1 MADFS
6 SLKQTIQSF
15 IKQNGNEE
23 ITGNILQDVLLA
35 MVSTMGDGAI
45 NSLASALQNETT
57 ERQNQ
62 DATLQGNI
70 STLGG
75 RIDTLQTA
83 INGINTKLAEGYIY
97 AGIATPSTN
106 PGTISGK
113 VFYIAVQE
121 GTYTNF
127 GGTVVTEGITILKYN
142 GTSWVKEQV
151 IFTDGGVFDI
161 SAYHATGGTLAKYVD
176 LAAALDGG
184 NNIPQ
189 SVRKGGMS
197 IKFVQSS
204 DNKYV
209 QYRLMATD
217 WSTNTDDWAIAEEGV
232 YVENPEFIYVKTD
245 NEDKIL
251 WAIKIDGSIYYGAG
265 VPKQVKDYIEEKID
279 KATENTGG
287 FVILNPYEGIASKVR
302 QNAISHEHM
311 SGIHAQEKLE
321 KAINDGVDII
331 CTSNYTPGVP
341 VYPLQGFSHQYVE
354 WEFVKDGNG
363 NIVYEKYDDGT
374 IKTILTRDNR
384 EFKVPALKRVV
395 KTLTGSFS
403 NFTKKSGDE
412 CIIADLVQLPNAEHT
427 QYTIARKWPGNG
439 MHINLIGT
447 TWAESVNGDPSN
459 TQLVADI
466 AQYCQENG
474 YNMNMTG
481 FHALFGLWTI
491 QDMLV
496 HAQYNYLFE
505 GEIFGTI
512 NHPGFS
518 GMKSWYVDELMKAGP
533 NIFKAME
540 VYNNGETPTQA
551 EYSISFYDKTLMR
564 GYKLWCLAVDDWG
577 NPNHEYNPNNP
588 ERRGCNRMY
597 LPADYNSMGMSSK
610 RKTVLEAYINGSF
623 AAAGYGT
630 IDLQNVLVTKGNVT
644 VSFNKVPDRTVIDID
659 GVRTEGGAVQTLRA
673 TATADNTFIRFEAY
687 KGDDFLFTQP
697 FYIKKK

>member
-209 QYRLMATD
+209 QCRLMADSFTID
-217 WSTNTDDWAIAEEGV
+217 TTKWAVCDEGV
-232 YVENPEFIYVKTD
+232 YDDNPEF
-245 NEDKIL
+245 
-251 WAIKIDGSIYYGAG
+251 AIVFLDSKKRIGYGLKKNGDFYFGAG
-265 VPKQVKDYIEEKID
+265 CPQQVKDYITPIVNSLLSGINAKVD
-279 KATENTGG
+279 KVSGKGLSTNDYTNDDKSVVELERLTENREW
-287 FVILNPYEGIASKVR
+287 LYALLDAKMR
-302 QNAISHEHM
+302 
-311 SGIHAQEKLE
+311 L
-321 KAINDGVDII
+321 
-331 CTSNYTPGVP
+331 
-341 VYPLQGFSHQYVE
+341 VE
-354 WEFVKDGNG
+354 
-363 NIVYEKYDDGT
+363 
-374 IKTILTRDNR
+374 
-384 EFKVPALKRVV
+384 
-395 KTLTGSFS
+395 
-403 NFTKKSGDE
+403 
-412 CIIADLVQLPNAEHT
+412 
-427 QYTIARKWPGNG
+427 
-439 MHINLIGT
+439 
-447 TWAESVNGDPSN
+447 
-459 TQLVADI
+459 
-466 AQYCQENG
+466 
-474 YNMNMTG
+474 
-481 FHALFGLWTI
+481 
-491 QDMLV
+491 
-496 HAQYNYLFE
+496 
-505 GEIFGTI
+505 
-512 NHPGFS
+512 
-518 GMKSWYVDELMKAGP
+518 GMKFDGK
-533 NIFKAME
+533 KE
-540 VYNNGETPTQA
+540 VY
-551 EYSISFYDKTLMR
+551 
-564 GYKLWCLAVDDWG
+564 
-577 NPNHEYNPNNP
+577 
-588 ERRGCNRMY
+588 
-597 LPADYNSMGMSSK
+597 
-610 RKTVLEAYINGSF
+610 
-623 AAAGYGT
+623 
-630 IDLQNVLVTKGNVT
+630 IDTF
-644 VSFNKVPDRTVIDID
+644 FNKVRFLSDESKQEFIDYLD
-659 GVRTEGGAVQTLRA
+659 VQQRQTLSQLVVDLPVSDG
-673 TATADNTFIRFEAY
+673 TDIQSGYAY
-687 KGDDFLFTQP
+687 IDSTDRCVKV
-697 FYIKKK
+697 KA